1 MLNDLP
7 LILLRCLLLTLV
19 FECGAALLLGVRDRT
34 DLLNVA
40 LVNVMTNPP
49 VVLCMFLTG
58 FFFGR
63 GARIPVEILLEI
75 LVVVIEGLIF
85 KKILRYEKIRPML
98 LSLILNG
105 ISYGLGQIV
114 NLFV

>member
-7 LILLRCLLLTLV
+7 LILVRCLVLTLV
-19 FECGAALLLGVRDRT
+19 FECGAALLLGVREKP
-34 DLLNVA
+34 DLITVA

-49 VVLCMFLTG
+49 AVLCMFLTG
-58 FFFGR
+58 FFLGR
-63 GARIPVEILLEI
+63 SVRIPVEILLEV
-75 LVVVIEGLIF
+75 LVVVAEGLIY
-85 KKILRYEKIRPML
+85 KKLLKYDRIRPML

-105 ISYGLGQIV
+105 VSYGLGQIV